1 MKLTL
6 EKFETKNT
14 ATSDR
19 LVCTLKQAIETAK
32 RLSFEYHKVILSSNT
47 GFETYEQGETTEWSY
62 PNGLGQIKANS

>member
-32 RLSFEYHKVILSSNT
+32 RLSFEYHKVILSSGN
-47 GFETYEQGETTEWSY
+47 GFETYEQGNNRMELSEWTGTDKS
-62 PNGLGQIKANS
+62 